1 MVIAAV
7 GGPSWSWSYG
17 SWIYNYLCNQCLSPL
32 TLWVRIPFRQGV
44 LDTTFCDKVC
54 QWLGQW
60 FPPGTLVSSTNKTDH
75 HGITEILLKVALKTI
90 NHTKPLQ
97 QCFGQR
103 YQIWKNYLNNMY
115 GLIHTFNIQVFSL
128 YPRSPKGEGGILFY
142 LCPSVRPSV
151 RPSFRPSKIFF
162 VAFFSVTVDG
172 RNLIFGPKHHIGIPY
187 CG

>member
-1 MVIAAV
+1 MVV
-7 GGPSWSWSYG
+7 GFTTTYAIS
-17 SWIYNYLCNQCLSPL
+17 CLSPL
-32 TLWVRIPFRQGV
+32 TLWVRTPLRQGV

-75 HGITEILLKVALKTI
+75 HDITEILLKVALKTI

-142 LCPSVRPSV
+142 LCPSVRPSF
-151 RPSFRPSKIFF
+151 RLSFRPSKIFF